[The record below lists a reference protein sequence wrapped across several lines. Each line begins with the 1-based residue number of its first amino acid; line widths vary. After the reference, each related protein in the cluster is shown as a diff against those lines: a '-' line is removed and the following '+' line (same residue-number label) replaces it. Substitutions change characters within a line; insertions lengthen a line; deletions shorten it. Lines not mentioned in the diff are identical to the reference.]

1 MNDLKQLLDSYNICA
16 RFAPGF
22 LFITSIY
29 FLVDWDINNLKNN
42 SILFIVL
49 LIILSG
55 VCGFVSA
62 SMIKFIERFIWNK
75 FNNPIIRYL
84 KNKEKELYNELLNEC
99 KKEEK
104 NIITKIK
111 KYTRKDSKTF
121 WKNISYGFFRNSI
134 LLSFICL
141 YFSYFYKSHKYFYI
155 NIAICLFILLMT
167 FISARYYAH
176 QIVESYKEITLEDK

>member
-1 MNDLKQLLDSYNICA
+1 MN
-16 RFAPGF
+16 
-22 LFITSIY
+22 
-29 FLVDWDINNLKNN
+29 V
-42 SILFIVL
+42 
-49 LIILSG
+49 
-55 VCGFVSA
+55 
-62 SMIKFIERFIWNK
+62 
-75 FNNPIIRYL
+75 
-84 KNKEKELYNELLNEC
+84 
-99 KKEEK
+99 KEEK

-121 WKNISYGFFRNSI
+121 GKNISYGFFRNSI

-141 YFSYFYKSHKYFYI
+141 YFSYFYKTHKYFYI

>member
-29 FLVDWDINNLKNN
+29 FLLGYDIKKLKDN
-42 SILFIVL
+42 SIFSIVL

-62 SMIKFIERFIWNK
+62 SIAKLVERFIWYK
-75 FNNPIIRYL
+75 LNNPIIRYL
-84 KNKEKELYNELLNEC
+84 KKKEKGLYNELLS
-99 KKEEK
+99 KRKEEK
-104 NIITKIK
+104 NIVINIK
-111 KYTRKDSKTF
+111 KYTRKDNKLF
-121 WKNISYGFFRNSI
+121 WKYIYYGFFRNSI

-141 YFSYFYKSHKYFYI
+141 FFSYSSKYCQYFYI
-155 NIAICLFILLMT
+155 NIAIFLFILLMT
-167 FISARYYAH
+167 FISAGYYAH
-176 QIVESYKEITLEDK
+176 QIVESYKEITLKDK